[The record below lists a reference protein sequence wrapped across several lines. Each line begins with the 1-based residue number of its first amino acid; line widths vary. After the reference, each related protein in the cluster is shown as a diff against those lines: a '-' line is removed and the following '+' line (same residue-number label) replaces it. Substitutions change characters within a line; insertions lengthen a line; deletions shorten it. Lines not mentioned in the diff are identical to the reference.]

1 MMKMQKKVGGGPGV
15 GWGDQDG
22 CEQRIEFNVKIK
34 KKVRG
39 GPGGV
44 GWLGWM

>member
-1 MMKMQKKVGGGPGV
+1 MKMQKKPEGVRGLGGG
-15 GWGDQDG
+15 QCG
-22 CEQRIEFNVKIK
+22 CERR
-34 KKVRG
+34 KVVG